1 MKRFALFLV
10 LCVPATVIQAQ
21 ESPTQESPTKEAHEA
36 GEEGHLEIWKWANFL
51 LLAGALGYLIGKNAG
66 PFFDARSRSIRQDME
81 DSLRQRQEA
90 EARAAEVDRRL
101 ASLEA
106 DIAELRGASQR
117 EAQAETDRMAR
128 QTAAE
133 IAKIQA
139 HAEQEIASAGK
150 AARMELKRYSAE
162 LAIGLAE
169 QKIRA
174 RMTPDAQDAQ
184 VQGFVRDLTRDPT
197 RHQT

>member
-1 MKRFALFLV
+1 MKRFALFLF
-10 LCVPATVIQAQ
+10 LCVPATVTFAQ
-21 ESPTQESPTKEAHEA
+21 ESESKETHEA
-36 GEEGHLEIWKWANFL
+36 AEEGHVELWKWANFL

-66 PFFDARSRSIRQDME
+66 PFFDARSASIRQDME

-106 DIAELRGASQR
+106 DIAALRGESQR
-117 EAQAETDRMAR
+117 EAQTETDRMAR

-150 AARMELKRYSAE
+150 NARMELKRYSAE

-174 RMTPDAQDAQ
+174 RMTPDAQDTQ
-184 VQGFVRDLTRDPT
+184 VQAFVRDLTRDPT
-197 RHQT
+197 RGLK

>member
-1 MKRFALFLV
+1 MKRLALLLA
-10 LCVPATVIQAQ
+10 LCVPATVFPAQ
-21 ESPTQESPTKEAHEA
+21 ETEAKEAHEA
-36 GEEGHLEIWKWANFL
+36 GEEGHLELWKWANFL
-51 LLAGALGYLIGKNAG
+51 VLAGALGYLIGKNAG
-66 PFFDARSRSIRQDME
+66 PFFDARSASIRQDME

-106 DIAELRGASQR
+106 DIAALRGESQR
-117 EAQAETDRMAR
+117 EAQTETDRMAR

-150 AARMELKRYSAE
+150 AARWN
-162 LAIGLAE
+162 
-169 QKIRA
+169 
-174 RMTPDAQDAQ
+174 
-184 VQGFVRDLTRDPT
+184 
-197 RHQT
+197 

>member
-1 MKRFALFLV
+1 MKRLALFLF
-10 LCVPATVIQAQ
+10 LCVPAAVTFAQ
-21 ESPTQESPTKEAHEA
+21 ESPAQETHEA
-36 GEEGHLEIWKWANFL
+36 GEEGHVELWKWANFL

-66 PFFDARSRSIRQDME
+66 PFFDARSASIRKDME

-106 DIAELRGASQR
+106 DIAALRGESQR
-117 EAQAETDRMAR
+117 EAQTETDRMAR

-150 AARMELKRYSAE
+150 NALMELKRYSAE

-174 RMTPDAQDAQ
+174 RMTPDAQDTQ
-184 VQGFVRDLTRDPT
+184 VQAFVRDLTRDPT
-197 RHQT
+197 RGLK